1 MALNEEILR
10 RTLAKIETTRGTGV
24 TPTRKVY
31 ETVRLAESKEPL
43 EFAEST
49 GTFDAWRTFL
59 QGPLSVTGTVEGP
72 ASFEDIAWWL
82 EHGVKGGVSASGDA
96 GSPVAY
102 TRDYTPSA
110 ATDDLAASTMEHGA
124 PDPGCYKTTM
134 VMLPSWSLR
143 GDIDGEAA
151 WMFSGSLIG
160 KTFTKENA
168 FTSGIND
175 RTREFIKAAGT
186 KLYIDEPGGTIGTT
200 QVSAKFISFSL
211 DWNNAVSTKRFMEDE
226 SGISS
231 VIGRGARQI
240 TGQIRLEF
248 DSDAEKA
255 KFRAGTKRLIRI
267 ERDGSVIHTTVK
279 NRVRIDIPDAY
290 WLTPSEDARENNMT
304 LTFGFRAYTGSAGY
318 PAKVE
323 VVNGVQTL

>member
-1 MALNEEILR
+1 MAQNEEILR
-10 RTLAKIETTRGTGV
+10 RSLAKIETTRGTGV

-31 ETVRLAESKEPL
+31 ETVRLSEAREPL

-59 QGPLSVTGTVEGP
+59 QGPLTVTGTVEGP
-72 ASFEDIAWWL
+72 ASFEDLAWWL

-102 TRDYTPSA
+102 TRSYQPSA
-110 ATDDLAASTMEHGA
+110 STDDLASSTIEHGA
-124 PDPGCYKTTM
+124 PDNPYKSTM

-151 WMFSGSLIG
+151 WMLSGSLIG

-200 QVSAKFISFSL
+200 QVTAKFISFSL
-211 DWNNAVSTKRFMEDE
+211 DWNNAVNTKRFMEDE
-226 SGISS
+226 EGISS

-240 TGQIRLEF
+240 TGQVRLEF
-248 DSDAEKA
+248 DTDAEKA

-267 ERDGSVIHTTVK
+267 EREGSTIHSTVK

-290 WLTPSEDARENNMT
+290 WLTPSEDTRENNMT
-304 LTFGFRAYTGSAGY
+304 LTFGFRAYTGTAGY
-318 PAKVE
+318 PAKVD
-323 VVNGVQTL
+323 VVNTVQTF